1 MSSKTEELWGLLAI
15 EPGLEGKLDVL
26 RKFKRDQSAPLQ
38 EKFLKGKLSFPGLM
52 EALTQLADAAL
63 MGAYAMAVENLR
75 PTLGTPRF
83 IDQDGKEQPGEFAI
97 IGMGKL
103 GGRELHFGS
112 DLDVLFIYN
121 RNGETVGARPVTNR
135 EYFAKLT
142 QRIISYLT
150 LHTALGYAYKVDTE
164 LRPSGLA
171 GALVTPIESWIDY
184 YHEMSQLWE
193 RQALLKARLIYASG
207 DFKNE
212 FQGLFKRLIFFK
224 PFPENLGEEIH
235 RLRLRMEKELAK
247 ESPQRW
253 HFKKG
258 FGGLVEIEFLVQY
271 LQLKMGNTDEDL
283 LCPNTLAAL
292 NVISRKKFLTYDQME
307 LLNDAYEFYRRLEF
321 YTASRPEWGEGYLNP
336 RSKALTSLALK
347 MGFENRED
355 FLERFTYYRNGVR
368 RIYLRTLKVQ
378 GP

>member
-1 MSSKTEELWGLLAI
+1 MSSISEELSQLLAA
-15 EPGLEGKLDVL
+15 ETGLEGKLDVL
-26 RKFKRDQSAPLQ
+26 RKFKRDQTAPLRD
-38 EKFLKGKLSFPGLM
+38 KFLKEKISLTDLM
-52 EALTQLADAAL
+52 DHLTQVADTLLTAACE
-63 MGAYAMAVENLR
+63 MAVENLR
-75 PTLGTPRF
+75 PTLGVPRYTDAAGN
-83 IDQDGKEQPGEFAI
+83 ILSGEFAI

-103 GGRELHFGS
+103 GGRELHFTS

-121 RNGETVGARPVTNR
+121 RNGETFGPRPVTNR

-150 LHTALGYAYKVDTE
+150 LHTSLSYAYKVDTE

-171 GALVTPIESWIDY
+171 GALVTPIGSWIDY
-184 YHEMSQLWE
+184 YHDMSQIWE

-207 DFKNE
+207 DFGKE
-212 FQGLFKRLIFFK
+212 FQGLFPQLIFFK

-235 RLRLRMEKELAK
+235 HLRLRMEKELAK
-247 ESPQRW
+247 ESPHRW

-271 LQLKMGNTDEDL
+271 LQLSLGKTYDDL
-283 LCPNTLAAL
+283 LSPNTLTAL
-292 NVISRKKFLTYDQME
+292 DGISRRDLLTSDQLE
-307 LLNDAYEFYRRLEF
+307 LLKSAYAFYRRLEF
-321 YTASRPEWGEGYLNP
+321 HTASTPVWGEGYLNP
-336 RSKALTSLALK
+336 RSKALAGLTSKL
-347 MGFENRED
+347 GFKNKED